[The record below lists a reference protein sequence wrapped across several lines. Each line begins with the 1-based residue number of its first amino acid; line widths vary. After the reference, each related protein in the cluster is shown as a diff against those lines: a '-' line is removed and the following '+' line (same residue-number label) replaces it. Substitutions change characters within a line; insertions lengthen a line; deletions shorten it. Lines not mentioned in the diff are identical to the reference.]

1 MPEQH
6 NSWRGVGVSVRG
18 LSHVKSDLPC
28 QDYAQ
33 WLSAGDGFFIGA
45 VADGAGSAKESERG
59 AKVACSAAISF
70 LEKELPTLKTP
81 DEDKAKDLC
90 HEALTR
96 ARESI
101 FAEAASSK
109 TSVRE

>member
-33 WLSAGDGFFIGA
+33 WLSVAGEFFIGA

-59 AKVACSAAISF
+59 AKIACSAAISF
-70 LEKELPTLKTP
+70 LEKELSTLKSR
-81 DEDKAKDLC
+81 DEDKTKELC
-90 HEALTR
+90 RGALTR
-96 ARESI
+96 AHES
-101 FAEAASSK
+101 
-109 TSVRE
+109 VL